1 MKVRTYFELNKTA
14 GVWIPGDPPTE
25 GFERT
30 LKEWARNNVKEALRV
45 AAREADPILIES
57 ERAGGWAVAVNL
69 LEAGDLII
77 PLKELLD
84 GVELG
89 AHDLEEIARLVEILN
104 GAAERLGLFR
114 KSAITGSR
122 P

>member
-1 MKVRTYFELNKTA
+1 
-14 GVWIPGDPPTE
+14 
-25 GFERT
+25 
-30 LKEWARNNVKEALRV
+30 
-45 AAREADPILIES
+45 
-57 ERAGGWAVAVNL
+57 L

-104 GAAERLGLFR
+104 GAAERLGWTVSEVGDYR
-114 KSAITGSR
+114 KSSIKG
-122 P
+122 